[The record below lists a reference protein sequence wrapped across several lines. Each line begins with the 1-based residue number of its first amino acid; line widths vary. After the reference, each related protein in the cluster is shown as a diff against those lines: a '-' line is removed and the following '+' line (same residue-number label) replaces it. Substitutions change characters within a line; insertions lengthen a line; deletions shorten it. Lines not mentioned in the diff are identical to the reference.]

1 MDKTVTEDLT
11 DEEIDEI
18 KQDVIDS
25 YGVNEDDVT
34 VDVSYDVNGDMTVT
48 IPEDGPSAT
57 ELEDFI
63 ATELADILGIDKNDI
78 TVSVDPETG
87 VVTYEI
93 DNDSYDDATGI
104 QDLLNDPAT
113 LEELNR
119 RLAEEYPG
127 TEITENNVDPDV
139 EAEVEITVDT
149 EDATND
155 PETAGEDFSNKQDQN
170 GWETDTQ
177 GKA

>member
-63 ATELADILGIDKNDI
+63 AVIPAKR
-78 TVSVDPETG
+78 PERASG
-87 VVTYEI
+87 
-93 DNDSYDDATGI
+93 
-104 QDLLNDPAT
+104 
-113 LEELNR
+113 
-119 RLAEEYPG
+119 PG
-127 TEITENNVDPDV
+127 L
-139 EAEVEITVDT
+139 
-149 EDATND
+149 
-155 PETAGEDFSNKQDQN
+155 
-170 GWETDTQ
+170 
-177 GKA
+177 